1 MAPKPA
7 LIVDDAVDIRLTL
20 SLVFEALGIQT
31 LEAGNGL
38 EALELLRSGT
48 QPGLIL
54 LDWMMPVLDGRAFLE
69 QWSTG
74 SECDKPPVY
83 VLSALDRQPDLNGV
97 SVCGWLKKPVSYLEI
112 MTLARRHLLTNSRDR
127 GGPDSSI

>member
-7 LIVDDAVDIRLTL
+7 LIVDDAVDIRRTL
-20 SLVFEALGIQT
+20 SLVFEVLGVPT

-38 EALELLRSGT
+38 EALELLRGRT

-69 QWSTG
+69 QWGPEGES
-74 SECDKPPVY
+74 DKPPVY
-83 VLSALDRQPDLNGV
+83 ILSALDKQPNLDGV
-97 SVCGWLKKPVSYLEI
+97 SVCGWLKKPVSYQEI
-112 MTLARRHLLTNSRDR
+112 MTLARQHLLCA
-127 GGPDSSI
+127 DSD